1 MYNFFLI
8 MSIEIYLL
16 NIKERLENHVDEYL
30 EYFSEERIKKIL
42 RYKFNADRN
51 RTVWA
56 ELLARKLIAERTGK
70 NIKEIKIFRDENG
83 KPFCNEEKI
92 FFSLSHSGE
101 WVACSIGS
109 VKNGVD
115 VEIINRKLDINIAKK
130 FFLPNEYLTIK
141 NLNENEQRKKFF
153 EYWTLKESC
162 LKCLSLKEWTGVD
175 CEKLLN
181 DDGEI
186 QGKNFYF
193 SDAVL
198 GICTEKGNLP
208 GKFLIFEFDI
218 VSLVYFR

>member
-1 MYNFFLI
+1 MYNFLLI

-16 NIKERLENHVDEYL
+16 NIKERLENPVDKYL

-42 RYKFNADRN
+42 RYKFNSDRN

-56 ELLARKLIAERTGK
+56 ELLARNLIAERTGK
-70 NIKEIKIFRDENG
+70 NIKEIKIFRDDNG
-83 KPFCNEEKI
+83 KPYCNEEKI
-92 FFSLSHSGE
+92 FFSISHSGE
-101 WVACSIGS
+101 WAACSIGN

-115 VEIINRKLDINIAKK
+115 VEISDRKIDINIAEK

-141 NLNENEQRKKFF
+141 NLNENEQGKKFF

-181 DDGEI
+181 DDGGI
-186 QGKNFYF
+186 KGKNFSF
-193 SDAVL
+193 NNVIL
-198 GICTEKGNLP
+198 GICTENGNLP
-208 GKFLIFEFDI
+208 EKIIIKKLPC
-218 VSLVYFR
+218 R